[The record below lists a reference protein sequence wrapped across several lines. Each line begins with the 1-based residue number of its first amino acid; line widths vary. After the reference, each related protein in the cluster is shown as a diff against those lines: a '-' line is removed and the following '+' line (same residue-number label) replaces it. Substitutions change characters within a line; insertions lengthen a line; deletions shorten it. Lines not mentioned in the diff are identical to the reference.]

1 MLRGQASLQEL
12 IGRSFMNRKRP
23 GAKGK
28 KQQAPADAASQVAK
42 AQTPDPATN
51 KQPQQQQQVLQPG
64 QVSCP
69 VCGGA
74 IAEKSMNAH
83 LGKAAQQLKCAGG
96 HDGQDRHCCTD
107 TCLARETMQRSKG
120 DAKQSTLAFQHVARP
135 KSAATLIQA
144 TSRKLQR
151 SATTVGAV
159 HKTQSINGS
168 ARRASSDSALVL
180 SQQQPEQ
187 QQAVEQQP
195 AEHRPM
201 AELSPQSQE
210 QSLPVKPWRPITK
223 PKGTL
228 ADTHTDRS
236 PISEPNRAPPEPS
249 NNRTSTHSTA
259 EMSTEFVQQLSPRSA
274 SKQQDGS
281 VLVQTSIVGR
291 RFRTGVT
298 CSKDTPVCLDRQPDN
313 IRDPNAIQVLD
324 AISKQVLGYLPR
336 DVAQHLASMLDDA
349 SVKVAATADEPKSV
363 AAVVP
368 ITLKVSPV
376 AACYCLSFL
385 SCRACS

>member
-23 GAKGK
+23 VAKGK
-28 KQQAPADAASQVAK
+28 KQQPPADAASQVSK
-42 AQTPDPATN
+42 AQTPNPATIE
-51 KQPQQQQQVLQPG
+51 QPHQQQQQVLQPG

-83 LGKAAQQLKCAGG
+83 LGKAVLQQCTGG
-96 HDGQDRHCCTD
+96 HDGQECPCCTD
-107 TCLARETMQRSKG
+107 ACLARETLQRSKG

-135 KSAATLIQA
+135 KSAATPGQ
-144 TSRKLQR
+144 TTTQKMQR
-151 SATTVGAV
+151 SATVAGAV
-159 HKTQSINGS
+159 HKTSSNKGS

-195 AEHRPM
+195 AEHWPM
-201 AELSPQSQE
+201 AELLPQSQE
-210 QSLPVKPWRPITK
+210 QSLPVKPWRPI
-223 PKGTL
+223 
-228 ADTHTDRS
+228 
-236 PISEPNRAPPEPS
+236 SEPNWAPPEPS
-249 NNRTSTHSTA
+249 NNRTSTHSIA

-298 CSKDTPVCLDRQPDN
+298 CSKHTPVCLNRQPDN
-313 IRDPNAIQVLD
+313 VRDPNAIQVLD
-324 AISKQVLGYLPR
+324 AVSKQVLGYLPR
-336 DVAQHLASMLDDA
+336 DVAQHLASMLDDV
-349 SVKVAATADEPKSV
+349 SVKVAATVDEPKSV

-368 ITLKVSPV
+368 IVLKVSP
-376 AACYCLSFL
+376 AAT
-385 SCRACS
+385 CSGLWLLTCNA

>member
-12 IGRSFMNRKRP
+12 IGRSFMTRKRP

-28 KQQAPADAASQVAK
+28 KQQAPAEAASQAAK
-42 AQTPDPATN
+42 EQTPNPAITE
-51 KQPQQQQQVLQPG
+51 QPQQQQQQVLQPG

-74 IAEKSMNAH
+74 MAEKSMNAH
-83 LGKAAQQLKCAGG
+83 LGKAVLQQCTGG
-96 HDGQDRHCCTD
+96 RDCQDCPCCTD
-107 TCLARETMQRSKG
+107 TCLARETLQRSKG
-120 DAKQSTLAFQHVARP
+120 DAKQSTLAFQHVTRP
-135 KSAATLIQA
+135 KSAATLSQA
-144 TSRKLQR
+144 TPRKLLR
-151 SATTVGAV
+151 SASTAGAV
-159 HKTQSINGS
+159 HKTQSS
-168 ARRASSDSALVL
+168 AKRASSDSALVL

-195 AEHRPM
+195 TEQQTRAEGTP
-201 AELSPQSQE
+201 ESQQ
-210 QSLPVKPWRPITK
+210 QSLPVKPWRQSNK
-223 PKGTL
+223 SRGDV

-236 PISEPNRAPPEPS
+236 PISEFNQAPPRAS
-249 NNRTSTHSTA
+249 NDHTSTYSTA

-298 CSKDTPVCLDRQPDN
+298 CSKHTPVCLNRQPDN
-313 IRDPNAIQVLD
+313 VRDPNAIQVLD
-324 AISKQVLGYLPR
+324 AVSKQVLGYLPR

-349 SVKVAATADEPKSV
+349 SVKVAATVDEPKSV

-368 ITLKVSPV
+368 ITLKVSP
-376 AACYCLSFL
+376 AATRCSLWL
-385 SCRACS
+385 INRNACS